1 MWCILTR
8 MTITD
13 WLGQHSIT
21 DTIVLYWIFSAIVNA
36 MPEPAVN
43 GNGWYK
49 WLYTF
54 LTTIAGHLHD
64 AMNQRQTQQ
73 ATSQAHTQKPS

>member
-1 MWCILTR
+1 MDIWG
-8 MTITD
+8 
-13 WLGQHSIT
+13 WLAKHSIT
-21 DTIVLYWIFSAIVNA
+21 DTIVLYWIISAAVKA
-36 MPEPAVN
+36 MPEPS
-43 GNGWYK
+43 GTGFYK

-73 ATSQAHTQKPS
+73 AAMPNPNKGGQ

>member
-1 MWCILTR
+1 MWCMLTR

-36 MPEPAVN
+36 LPEPGAN
-43 GNGWYK
+43 GSGLYK

-54 LTTIAGHLHD
+54 LATIAGHLHD

-73 ATSQAHTQKPS
+73 AQQAAAEKRP